1 MGIPYFHGKN
11 LAEFRV
17 WCAVAH
23 QQGFLPMYTARA
35 NVLVLRWAR
44 APQST
49 WHIHGETDF
58 TWWHESWQSHCGDN
72 THSMTQ
78 ICTYSNRLKHI
89 LMPQGQE
96 HSWPERMTHVTI
108 RIHHTKC
115 TITRRHTHMHTHTH
129 TCRHSILHSWFNQG
143 RWLEW
148 PSLYPKKKSFS
159 HHMYHFVLAS
169 HASICSCI
177 VCINSFIAY
186 HKNDFEILTVA
197 TEFPLSES
205 NHRIERYRM
214 IKFARSA
221 CIVSR

>member
-1 MGIPYFHGKN
+1 MAVENDLLVLIFGALNILGFEVWFQNGCGLDRCFPNVFGIVAKFPRRKSNSISPYFRGGNPTALHLKSVIACKKLFSPSFQNENTKMGIPYFHGKN

-17 WCAVAH
+17 SAH

-58 TWWHESWQSHCGDN
+58 TWWHESWQSPHGDN

-129 TCRHSILHSWFNQG
+129 
-143 RWLEW
+143 
-148 PSLYPKKKSFS
+148 
-159 HHMYHFVLAS
+159 M
-169 HASICSCI
+169 
-177 VCINSFIAY
+177 
-186 HKNDFEILTVA
+186 
-197 TEFPLSES
+197 
-205 NHRIERYRM
+205 
-214 IKFARSA
+214 
-221 CIVSR
+221 